1 VERPRGVEVSRKTR
15 EAIMARYYRDINRL
29 RYTQAAERPTLKELL
44 ARDPPIIELQDGSMH
59 DVDRDQLERLSRI
72 IPRYLWGLVRLPF
85 TIQLTRYEDGTRV
98 YAVSGDV
105 WQKRAVELIVRGR
118 MSPDGAERLEPEE
131 FRQLLRVAGS
141 MVFTS
146 LNL

>member
-1 VERPRGVEVSRKTR
+1 MERPQGVEVGRRTR
-15 EAIMARYYRDINRL
+15 DALIAKYYKDINRL
-29 RYTQAAERPTLKELL
+29 RYTQAAERPTLRDLL
-44 ARDPPIIELQDGSMH
+44 ARDPPIIELQDGTMH
-59 DVDRDQLERLSRI
+59 EVDRAQLERLSKI

-98 YAVSGDV
+98 YVVAGDS
-105 WQKRAVELIVRGR
+105 WQRRAVELIVKGR
-118 MSPDGAERLEPEE
+118 MSPDGVERLEPEE
-131 FRQLLRVAGS
+131 FRLLLGVAGS